1 MNSGG
6 KVLSV
11 VIPIYNE
18 VNIEPNITRVLD
30 VLSNAEIKYE
40 IILVDDGSRN
50 NAWGEISDIVDK
62 YEGIIGIAFA
72 PDWTRQQA
80 IVPFVLTPICSFLLR
95 LYRICISCGRKGM
108 RSLKVLKRSVRKKA
122 LCTNYV
128 PEPFI
133 LF

>member
-18 VNIEPNITRVLD
+18 VNIEPNITRVME
-30 VLSNAEIKYE
+30 VLSNAKIKYE

-62 YEGIIGIAFA
+62 YEGIIGIAFSRNFGKESA
-72 PDWTRQQA
+72 LCAGLDAAQA
-80 IVPFVLTPICSFLLR
+80 IVPFALTPICSFLLR
-95 LYRICISCGRKGM
+95 LYRICINCGRKGM
-108 RSLKVLKRSVRKKA
+108 RS
-122 LCTNYV
+122 
-128 PEPFI
+128 
-133 LF
+133 